1 MAVTNIVVASSNSH
15 LTLNVTK
22 ELIWKKITIYLGT
35 INKGIVSIYKQRGL
49 NSNIYHKI

>member
-1 MAVTNIVVASSNSH
+1 MAVTNTVVASSKFTFNFEF
-15 LTLNVTK
+15 TK

-35 INKGIVSIYKQRGL
+35 INKGIVSIYKQLGL